1 MKTHAENIRRIGLI
15 RLIGLISLTLFF
27 SSCNLEEYAFRKKLA
42 LAAPI
47 LNAQC
52 PIDVPYGSLQRI
64 YVEHDTLCTLIKA
77 TQGLN
82 VAALEDHND
91 LLTRVILITLAEDTT
106 YQILDST
113 CREMA
118 KYNTWLR
125 LRVDE
130 TPTSIKS
137 NGLKSIWLYA
147 SPALLDTVFNGR
159 YSERERARFK
169 VQLQVALAK
178 KQMPYKV
185 NDQMTM
191 TAIDYTPGEVRM
203 DYTVVEDEQVNLGR
217 KDFRT
222 TAELFVRQR
231 IWKDLIKAKKAST
244 QEVVKQ
250 YYLAGCRVR
259 YTCTGATSGGQVQ
272 VIFTQGDLRMILSHY
287 GMHL

>member
-1 MKTHAENIRRIGLI
+1 MTSHLRHIVYVLVIVFVNVLP
-15 RLIGLISLTLFF
+15 
-27 SSCNLEEYAFRKKLA
+27 SCNLEEYAFRKKLA
-42 LAAPI
+42 LAAPV
-47 LNAQC
+47 LNTQC

-82 VAALEDHND
+82 VTALAEHSD
-91 LLTRVILITLAEDTT
+91 LLAHVILITLAEDTT
-106 YQILDST
+106 QRELDSLL
-113 CREMA
+113 CEMGT
-118 KYNTWLR
+118 YHTWLR
-125 LRVDE
+125 IRVDE
-130 TPTSIKS
+130 TPTSNKTA
-137 NGLKSIWLYA
+137 GLKSIWLYA
-147 SPALLDTVFNGR
+147 SPALLDSVFSGR
-159 YSERERARFK
+159 YSERERARYK

-178 KQMPYKV
+178 THMPYKV

-191 TAIDYTPGEVRM
+191 TAIDYMPGEVRM
-203 DYTVVEDEQVNLGR
+203 DYTVIEDEQVNLGR

-222 TAELFVRQR
+222 TAELFIRQR

-272 VIFTQGDLRMILSHY
+272 VVFTQGDLRMILSHY

>member
-1 MKTHAENIRRIGLI
+1 MKK
-15 RLIGLISLTLFF
+15 LIGHISLLGILGLLFLLP
-27 SSCNLEEYAFRKKLA
+27 SCNLEEYAFRKKLA

-47 LNAQC
+47 LNTQC
-52 PIDVPYGSLQRI
+52 PMDVPYGSLQRI

-82 VAALEDHND
+82 VAALADHTD

-106 YQILDST
+106 HQELDSLL
-113 CREMA
+113 CEMS
-118 KYNTWLR
+118 KYHTWLR

-130 TPTSIKS
+130 TPTSTKS
-137 NGLKSIWLYA
+137 GSLKSIWLYA
-147 SPALLDTVFNGR
+147 SPALLDTIFSGR
-159 YSERERARFK
+159 YTERERARFK

-178 KQMPYKV
+178 LHMPYKV

-203 DYTVVEDEQVNLGR
+203 DYTVVEDDQVNLGR

-231 IWKDLIKAKKAST
+231 IWKDLIKAKNAAT

-287 GMHL
+287 GILL